1 MLPDNESQFI
11 NLPSE
16 RTSHDYRHSVPSKI
30 GFVPEVLTTLKQ
42 ECQVKGLYDHPWKSY
57 VGILQ
62 DKIKV
67 KSDLVYCP
75 MTGELIGYVNLKEL
89 CNQIK
94 ALENGI
100 ANTSCELATS
110 SFVLMVRGGVLLIC
124 GFHLLHLQ
132 LTAWVPTSSMLFYG
146 NMWNT

>member
-1 MLPDNESQFI
+1 MLPDNESKFI

-16 RTSHDYRHSVPSKI
+16 RTSQDYTHSLPNKI

-42 ECQVKGLYDHPWKSY
+42 ECQAKGMYDNPWKSY

-62 DKIKV
+62 DEIKV
-67 KSDLVYCP
+67 KSDLVYCS
-75 MTGELIGYVNLKEL
+75 MTGELIGYVNLKEP

-110 SFVLMVRGGVLLIC
+110 SLVLMVGGATIDLRFPLAEI
-124 GFHLLHLQ
+124 LQ
-132 LTAWVPTSSMLFYG
+132 LTAWMLTSSML
-146 NMWNT
+146 W